1 MIPIKKGDEDVCIWE
16 NCGGLSEKA
25 STTNEHDGRLAGQR
39 QFTAIVPLFYMYF
52 RGLWYG
58 ITILIEFFKKLEK
71 SKWLQWVGTAPFIL
85 IPIAIMFGGEVSR
98 GAGIL
103 AFFASMWVGIALGG
117 KFAHFVAT
125 HFLKASEDMGKHISA
140 GGCAFG
146 FLFLPVLVGSF
157 ANSYLG
163 TSIEIRSLGAHFLW
177 ACVGAVIF
185 FFLSSKFPANGS

>member
-1 MIPIKKGDEDVCIWE
+1 M
-16 NCGGLSEKA
+16 
-25 STTNEHDGRLAGQR
+25 
-39 QFTAIVPLFYMYF
+39 
-52 RGLWYG
+52 
-58 ITILIEFFKKLEK
+58 LIEFFKKLEK

-85 IPIAIMFGGEVSR
+85 IPIAVMFGGEVSR

-125 HFLKASEDMGKHISA
+125 HLLKTSEDIGKRITA

-157 ANSYLG
+157 TNSNLG
-163 TSIEIRSLGAHFLW
+163 TSIEMHSLGAHFLW
-177 ACVGAVIF
+177 ACVGAGIF
-185 FFLSSKFPANGS
+185 FCVSPSADEK